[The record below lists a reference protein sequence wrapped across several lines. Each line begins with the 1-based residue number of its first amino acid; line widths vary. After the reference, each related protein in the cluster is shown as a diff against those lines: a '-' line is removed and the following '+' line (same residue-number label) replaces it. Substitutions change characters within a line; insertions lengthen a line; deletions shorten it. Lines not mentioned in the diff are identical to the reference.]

1 MLYTGQQEVYCST
14 NSFSSLYAP
23 YEREK
28 FFYVLLEN
36 HILNSVIFLNI
47 KLEFF
52 SQKNI
57 WPENRG
63 HKVGIQN
70 MANL

>member
-36 HILNSVIFLNI
+36 HILNSLSDFFKYQIRI
-47 KLEFF
+47 FF
-52 SQKNI
+52 SEKYLAREQ
-57 WPENRG
+57 RT
-63 HKVGIQN
+63 
-70 MANL
+70 